1 MSPIEPNLSRR
12 SVAVLE
18 MIAAGSSYEQI
29 LSAMP
34 DITYLDIFHAAEE
47 ALNALATRTT
57 PPPPRTLDE
66 IRIKYPRAYEKWTPP
81 EEQYLRAMIVQKLS
95 VAQMANKLKRQRSAI
110 RSRILKLN
118 LIDLLPADERAE
130 VIRISKLDPS
140 IPDPSDPPETFG

>member
-12 SVAVLE
+12 SIAVLE
-18 MIAAGSSYEQI
+18 MIAGGSSYEQI

-57 PPPPRTLDE
+57 PPPPRAMDE
-66 IRIKYPRAYEKWTPP
+66 IRRKYPRAYEKWLPS
-81 EEQYLRAMIVQKLS
+81 EEQYLRAMIIQTHT
-95 VAQMANKLKRQRSAI
+95 VAQIANKLKRQRSAI

-118 LIDLLPADERAE
+118 LTDLLPADERSE

-140 IPDPSDPPETFG
+140 NPDPSESPERSE